1 MQRYAVLLSGGIDW
15 LNNHPRYLND
25 LRLAYSVLV
34 DHYGF
39 DKDKV
44 FVAYADGTATDLDG
58 DGQNDIF
65 CPALPADLQGLLV
78 DLSTRMTP
86 DDFFFL
92 LVSNHG
98 DRTVPNTMQVY
109 LWLWDEESITDEE
122 LADLLDRLPGR
133 AMLLVFGQ
141 CYSGSLIAT
150 LAGPNRV
157 ICTACAW
164 DEVSWARPGRVYDEF
179 LYHFLST
186 LRGQTPE
193 GGSVPHNQTIRE
205 AFLYARAQDSR
216 PEHPQY
222 SDPSAIGSRLTL
234 HGLP

>member
-1 MQRYAVLLSGGIDW
+1 MDRYAVWLSGGINLW
-15 LNNHPRYLND
+15 NNHARYLND
-25 LRLAYSVLV
+25 LKMAYPILTQ
-34 DHYGF
+34 HYGF
-39 DKDKV
+39 EKDRV
-44 FVAYADGTATDLDG
+44 FAVYADGSPVDLDG
-58 DGQNDIF
+58 DGRSEVYCEASPSRVSDLFDQLAASMDS
-65 CPALPADLQGLLV
+65 ADLFYL
-78 DLSTRMTP
+78 
-86 DDFFFL
+86 F
-92 LVSNHG
+92 VSNHG
-98 DRTVPNTMQVY
+98 GATQPGTTRVHI
-109 LWLWDEESITDEE
+109 WLWYDTYLTHEE

-141 CYSGSLIAT
+141 CYGGSLIAT

>member
-1 MQRYAVLLSGGIDW
+1 
-15 LNNHPRYLND
+15 
-25 LRLAYSVLV
+25 
-34 DHYGF
+34 
-39 DKDKV
+39 
-44 FVAYADGTATDLDG
+44 
-58 DGQNDIF
+58 
-65 CPALPADLQGLLV
+65 
-78 DLSTRMTP
+78 MTP

-122 LADLLDRLPGR
+122 LADLLDRLPCR

-150 LAGPNRV
+150 LAGTNRV

-164 DEVSWARPGRVYDEF
+164 DEVSWARPGGVYDEF
-179 LYHFLST
+179 LYHFFST
-186 LRGQTPE
+186 LQGQTPE
-193 GGSVPHNQTIRE
+193 GGPVPRNQTVRE

-216 PEHPQY
+216 SEHPQY
-222 SDPSAIGSRLTL
+222 SDPSGIGSRLTL